1 MKYKYKIENLD
12 CANCAKEIEN
22 HLNKD
27 PNLKN
32 VSCNFSKSTLTIETT
47 LTKNVKKYVSKKSK
61 EVEPDITILEL
72 NENLDAKNNIKKD
85 IIILI
90 VGLFLILLSHLF
102 NQNKIINEILS
113 IFALI
118 VLLSKT
124 TIKAIKMLI
133 KSHII
138 NENMLISISCVG
150 AFLIGKEMEGLMV
163 IFLYQIGK
171 ILENLALNN
180 SRKSISNLMDIKPDY
195 ACVLRNNEQVIV
207 NPEEV
212 KIGETIIVKKG
223 EKIPLDGIIIKGN
236 SKLDNSS
243 LTGESK
249 LVSVKEQD
257 EVLSG
262 TINIGN
268 ILEIKV
274 TKDYENSTVAQILEL
289 VENASD
295 KKAKTENFVSH
306 AAKIYTPVVL
316 ILSVIVFIT
325 YPIFFDYTLKESLN
339 IALTYLVISCPCAIA
354 ISVPLSYFSGIG
366 VSSKNGILIKGS
378 DYLDNLRKLNTI
390 IFDKTGTITTGNF
403 EDLNLIILDNEYSK
417 NDIINYYV
425 KGESLSNHPIGK
437 SIVKYFA
444 KKTNTKDVKN
454 FKEISGKGISYEID
468 STKVKIGSAEFIKSN
483 QVEKGIFL
491 KVDSKIIAKIE
502 LKDKIKSNSKKV
514 ISELKKHNI
523 KTMMFT
529 GDKKEIAEEIAEK
542 VNIDEVKY
550 ELLPNQK
557 YNELLKEMEK
567 DENLVGFVGD
577 GINDAPSIV
586 ASNIGFS
593 MGNIGSDSAIEASD
607 VVIIDDDLDKIR
619 KAIDISKYTAKII
632 KENLIF
638 SIGTKIIILI
648 LTSMNLATMAA
659 AVFADTG
666 VTVLTIL
673 NTTRILKHKIK

>member
-12 CANCAKEIEN
+12 CANCAKELEN

-32 VSCNFSKSTLTIETT
+32 VSCNFSKSTLTLETT
-47 LTKNVKKYVSKKSK
+47 LTKNIKKYVSKKSK
-61 EVEPDITILEL
+61 EVESDITILEL
-72 NENLDAKNNIKKD
+72 NENTDAKNNMKKD

-90 VGLFLILLSHLF
+90 VGLFLILLSRLF

-124 TIKAIKMLI
+124 TIKAIKTLI
-133 KSHII
+133 KSYII

-171 ILENLALNN
+171 ILENIALNN
-180 SRKSISNLMDIKPDY
+180 SRKSISNLMDIKTDY

-212 KIGETIIVKKG
+212 KLGETIIVKKG

-325 YPIFFDYTLKESLN
+325 YPIFFDYTIKESSN
-339 IALTYLVISCPCAIA
+339 IALTYLVISCPCSIA

-468 STKVKIGSAEFIKSN
+468 STKVKIGSAEFVKSK

-607 VVIIDDDLDKIR
+607 VVIIDDDIDKIR

>member
-12 CANCAKEIEN
+12 CANCAKELEN

-32 VSCNFSKSTLTIETT
+32 VSCNFSKSTLTLETT
-47 LTKNVKKYVSKKSK
+47 LTKNIKKYVSKKSK
-61 EVEPDITILEL
+61 EVESDITILEL
-72 NENLDAKNNIKKD
+72 NENTDAKNNMKKD

-90 VGLFLILLSHLF
+90 VGLFLILLSRLF

-124 TIKAIKMLI
+124 TIKAIKTLI
-133 KSHII
+133 KSYII

-180 SRKSISNLMDIKPDY
+180 SRKSISNLMDIKTDY

-249 LVSVKEQD
+249 LVNVKEQD
-257 EVLSG
+257 KVLSG

-295 KKAKTENFVSH
+295 KKAKTENFVSQ

-325 YPIFFDYTLKESLN
+325 YPIFFDYTIKEALN
-339 IALTYLVISCPCAIA
+339 IALTYLVISCPCSIA

-468 STKVKIGSAEFIKSN
+468 STKVKIGSAEFVKSK

-607 VVIIDDDLDKIR
+607 VVIIDDDIDKIR

>member
-12 CANCAKEIEN
+12 CANCAKELEN

-32 VSCNFSKSTLTIETT
+32 VSCNFSKSTLTLETT
-47 LTKNVKKYVSKKSK
+47 LTKNIKKYVSKKSK
-61 EVEPDITILEL
+61 EVESDITILEL
-72 NENLDAKNNIKKD
+72 NENTDAKNNMKKD

-325 YPIFFDYTLKESLN
+325 YPIFFDYTIKEALN
-339 IALTYLVISCPCAIA
+339 IALTYLVISCPCSIA

-468 STKVKIGSAEFIKSN
+468 STKVKIGSAEFVKSK

-607 VVIIDDDLDKIR
+607 VVIIDDDIDKIR

>member
-12 CANCAKEIEN
+12 CANCAKELEN

-32 VSCNFSKSTLTIETT
+32 VSCNFSKSTLTLETT
-47 LTKNVKKYVSKKSK
+47 LTKNIKKYVSKKSK
-61 EVEPDITILEL
+61 EVESDITILEL
-72 NENLDAKNNIKKD
+72 NENTDAKNNMKKD

-90 VGLFLILLSHLF
+90 VGLFLILLSRLF

-124 TIKAIKMLI
+124 TIKAIKTLI
-133 KSHII
+133 KSYII

-171 ILENLALNN
+171 ILENIALNN

-274 TKDYENSTVAQILEL
+274 TKDYENSIVAQILEL

-325 YPIFFDYTLKESLN
+325 YPIFFDYTIKEALN
-339 IALTYLVISCPCAIA
+339 IALTYLVISCPCSIA

-468 STKVKIGSAEFIKSN
+468 STKVKIGSAEFVKSK

-542 VNIDEVKY
+542 INIDEVKY

-607 VVIIDDDLDKIR
+607 VVIIDDDIDKIR

-648 LTSMNLATMAA
+648 LTGMNLATMAA

>member
-12 CANCAKEIEN
+12 CANCAKELEN

-32 VSCNFSKSTLTIETT
+32 VSCNFSKSTLTLETT
-47 LTKNVKKYVSKKSK
+47 LTKNIKKYVSKKSK
-61 EVEPDITILEL
+61 EVESDITILEL
-72 NENLDAKNNIKKD
+72 NENTDAKNNMKKD

-124 TIKAIKMLI
+124 TIKAIKTLI
-133 KSHII
+133 KSYII

-171 ILENLALNN
+171 ILENIALNN

-249 LVSVKEQD
+249 LVNVKEQD

-325 YPIFFDYTLKESLN
+325 YPIFFDYTIKEALN
-339 IALTYLVISCPCAIA
+339 IALTYLVISCPCSIA

-468 STKVKIGSAEFIKSN
+468 STKVKIGSAEFVKSK

-607 VVIIDDDLDKIR
+607 VVIIDDDIDKIR

>member
-72 NENLDAKNNIKKD
+72 NENIDAKNNIKKD

-133 KSHII
+133 KSHTI
-138 NENMLISISCVG
+138 NENMLISISCIG
-150 AFLIGKEMEGLMV
+150 AFLIDKEMEGLMV

-249 LVSVKEQD
+249 LVNVKEQD

-295 KKAKTENFVSH
+295 KKAKTENFVSQ

-325 YPIFFDYTLKESLN
+325 YPIFFDYTLKEALN
-339 IALTYLVISCPCAIA
+339 IVLTYLVISCPCAIA

-468 STKVKIGSAEFIKSN
+468 STKVKIGSAEFVKSN

-502 LKDKIKSNSKKV
+502 LKDKIKYNSKKV

-523 KTMMFT
+523 KTMIFT

-607 VVIIDDDLDKIR
+607 IVIIDDDLDKIR
-619 KAIDISKYTAKII
+619 KAINISKYTAKII

>member
-1 MKYKYKIENLD
+1 M
-12 CANCAKEIEN
+12 
-22 HLNKD
+22 
-27 PNLKN
+27 
-32 VSCNFSKSTLTIETT
+32 
-47 LTKNVKKYVSKKSK
+47 
-61 EVEPDITILEL
+61 
-72 NENLDAKNNIKKD
+72 
-85 IIILI
+85 
-90 VGLFLILLSHLF
+90 
-102 NQNKIINEILS
+102 
-113 IFALI
+113 
-118 VLLSKT
+118 
-124 TIKAIKMLI
+124 
-133 KSHII
+133 
-138 NENMLISISCVG
+138 
-150 AFLIGKEMEGLMV
+150 
-163 IFLYQIGK
+163 
-171 ILENLALNN
+171 
-180 SRKSISNLMDIKPDY
+180 
-195 ACVLRNNEQVIV
+195 
-207 NPEEV
+207 
-212 KIGETIIVKKG
+212 
-223 EKIPLDGIIIKGN
+223 
-236 SKLDNSS
+236 
-243 LTGESK
+243 
-249 LVSVKEQD
+249 
-257 EVLSG
+257 
-262 TINIGN
+262 
-268 ILEIKV
+268 
-274 TKDYENSTVAQILEL
+274 
-289 VENASD
+289 
-295 KKAKTENFVSH
+295 
-306 AAKIYTPVVL
+306 
-316 ILSVIVFIT
+316 
-325 YPIFFDYTLKESLN
+325 
-339 IALTYLVISCPCAIA
+339 
-354 ISVPLSYFSGIG
+354 PLSYFSGIG

-468 STKVKIGSAEFIKSN
+468 STKVKIGSAEFVKSN

-607 VVIIDDDLDKIR
+607 IVIIDDDIDKIR

-673 NTTRILKHKIK
+673 NTTRILKYKIK

>member
-12 CANCAKEIEN
+12 CANCAKELEN

-32 VSCNFSKSTLTIETT
+32 VSCNFSKSTLTLETT
-47 LTKNVKKYVSKKSK
+47 LTKNIKKYVSKKSK
-61 EVEPDITILEL
+61 EVESDITILEL
-72 NENLDAKNNIKKD
+72 NENTDAKNNMKKD

-90 VGLFLILLSHLF
+90 VGLFLILLSRLF

-124 TIKAIKMLI
+124 TIKAIKTLI
-133 KSHII
+133 KSYII

-171 ILENLALNN
+171 ILENIALNN

-274 TKDYENSTVAQILEL
+274 TKDYENSIVAQILEL

-325 YPIFFDYTLKESLN
+325 YPIFFDYTIKEALN
-339 IALTYLVISCPCAIA
+339 IALTYLVISCPCSIA

-468 STKVKIGSAEFIKSN
+468 STKVKIGSAEFVKSK

>member
-12 CANCAKEIEN
+12 CANCAKELEN

-32 VSCNFSKSTLTIETT
+32 VSCNFSKSTLTLETT
-47 LTKNVKKYVSKKSK
+47 LTKNIKKYVSKKSK
-61 EVEPDITILEL
+61 EVESDITILEL
-72 NENLDAKNNIKKD
+72 NENTDAKNNMKKD

-90 VGLFLILLSHLF
+90 VGLFLILLSRLF

-124 TIKAIKMLI
+124 TIKAIKTLI
-133 KSHII
+133 KSYII

-171 ILENLALNN
+171 ILENIALNN

-325 YPIFFDYTLKESLN
+325 YPIFFDYTIKEALN
-339 IALTYLVISCPCAIA
+339 IALTYLVISCPCSIA

-417 NDIINYYV
+417 NDIKNYYV

-468 STKVKIGSAEFIKSN
+468 STKVKIGSAEFVKSK

-607 VVIIDDDLDKIR
+607 VVIIDDDIDKIR